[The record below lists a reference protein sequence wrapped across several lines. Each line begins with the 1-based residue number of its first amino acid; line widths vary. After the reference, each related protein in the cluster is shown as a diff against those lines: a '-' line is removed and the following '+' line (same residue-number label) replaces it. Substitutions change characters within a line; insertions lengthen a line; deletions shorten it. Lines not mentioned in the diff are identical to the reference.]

1 MLKTFLTDY
10 DHHGPLPGVDRFLYD
25 ARILENWIPW
35 ISLIPSLECDLDF
48 TESKNCILHFGVPVS
63 YGSRIEL
70 KLESIALGLNS
81 NETQI
86 GRHGTPIALELEG
99 HGLGLNSNVTQVSSS
114 LGSLCRSNF
123 IFRCK
128 RVNGPTKQPKKF

>member
-1 MLKTFLTDY
+1 MGEIGRKFHKDLVLGVTSISPNPKFHITFW
-10 DHHGPLPGVDRFLYD
+10 GSPQEVPGVRF
-25 ARILENWIPW
+25 
-35 ISLIPSLECDLDF
+35 
-48 TESKNCILHFGVPVS
+48 

-86 GRHGTPIALELEG
+86 GRHGTRIALELEG
-99 HGLGLNSNVTQVSSS
+99 HTLGLNLNVTKVSSS
-114 LGSLCRSNF
+114 LGSLCRSSS
-123 IFRCK
+123 IFWCK